1 MGYKQQLKV
10 AYRRG
15 VLPALRSAATPLFRI
30 TIKLAAGF
38 GLLAKNSAQTE
49 GVQEHIGI
57 VHLSNHVGD
66 TVMLLPMIE
75 ALRHAHPLSR
85 ITCIV
90 QAPIGSLLRLV
101 PSVDAVHELI
111 IDHGQTATLQDEV
124 KRMLQILRGFW
135 HDLRGMRPTIC
146 VIPRWGCGYRDLM
159 LSYVL
164 QAPTR
169 IGFASNDFDETQPPA
184 GYRDTLLTCTV
195 RGAQRMTDPARFL
208 YLVEQAGLVPH
219 TDPRDIDLRPSASM
233 QHIAATVPWPALAAR
248 VGLDRGYPFVVVAPS
263 ASAPQ
268 RMWPVERWAGLVE
281 ALHGSGFTVV
291 LLAGKS
297 DAEVAKELYGRVP
310 QERRNQTALVA
321 GVTSLVEST
330 SLIAH
335 SQLFL
340 GSDSGPGHIAGA
352 LGIPCVILFIAA
364 EGADPDGPSAPE
376 RVRPM
381 GQRVAWCRPAQALAP
396 CVGYCTARTAHCI
409 LQIEPEQPQHA
420 AERLLRGEVPV
431 AGTFPQ

>member
-1 MGYKQQLKV
+1 MRYKQRLKV
-10 AYRRG
+10 FYRRAILPVLRGG
-15 VLPALRSAATPLFRI
+15 VTPLFRLVV
-30 TIKLAAGF
+30 KLAAGT
-38 GLLAKNSAQTE
+38 GLLAKTRARA
-49 GVQEHIGI
+49 GGGQEHFAI

-75 ALRHAHPLSR
+75 ALRCAHPAAR

-90 QAPIGSLLRLV
+90 QAPIGALLRLV
-101 PSVDAVHELI
+101 PSIDAVHELD
-111 IDHGQTATLQDEV
+111 IDHGQTATLQDEL

-135 HDLRGMRPTIC
+135 KGLRGTRPTVCI
-146 VIPRWGCGYRDLM
+146 IPRWGCGYRDLM

-219 TDPRDIDLRPSASM
+219 TDPRAIDLLPNASM
-233 QHIAATVPWPALAAR
+233 RHIAATVEWPALAAR
-248 VGLDRGYPFVVVAPS
+248 IGLDPDCPFVVVAPS

-268 RMWPVERWAGLVE
+268 RMWPVERWATVVDE
-281 ALHGSGFTVV
+281 LHGSGFTVV
-291 LLAGKS
+291 LLAGKG
-297 DAEVAKELYGRVP
+297 DASVAGDLYGLVP
-310 QERRNQTALVA
+310 PERRSQTALVA
-321 GVTSLVEST
+321 GVTSLVESS

-335 SQLFL
+335 SQLFM

-381 GQRVAWCRPAQALAP
+381 GQRVMWCRPAQTLAP
-396 CVGYCTARTAHCI
+396 CVGYCTAKAPHCI
-409 LQIEPEQPQHA
+409 LQIALEQPQRA
-420 AERLLRGEVPV
+420 MQQLLGGLQPD
-431 AGTFPQ
+431 